1 MPQSNIP
8 ERTLL
13 EREKSRLHDRMCNTW
28 MTLRDTVCAFHALED
43 HYDLTEETIDSV
55 DSWNDRM
62 QRSLDDSREL
72 IDDLEDWAFDGDGY
86 RLMEDDENYEDHKDK
101 DSA

>member
-13 EREKSRLHDRMCNTW
+13 EREKSRLHDKMINAW
-28 MTLRDTVCAFHALED
+28 MTLRDSVGAFHSLED

-55 DSWNDRM
+55 DGWTDRINK
-62 QRSLDDSREL
+62 SLDDAGYLLTE
-72 IDDLEDWAFDGDGY
+72 LEDWAFDGDSY
-86 RLMEDDENYEDHKDK
+86 SLMEDAEDYEDHKDR

>member
-13 EREKSRLHDRMCNTW
+13 EREKSRLHDKMCNRA
-28 MTLRDTVCAFHALED
+28 MDLRDAVNQFQGLED
-43 HYDLTEETIDSV
+43 HYDLTEETIENV
-55 DSWNDRM
+55 DGWHDRISK
-62 QRSLDDSREL
+62 SLDDALYLIVEL
-72 IDDLEDWAFDGDGY
+72 ERWAFDGDSY

-101 DSA
+101 EQM

>member
-8 ERTLL
+8 TRTLL
-13 EREKSRLHDRMCNTW
+13 EREKSTLHDKMISGW
-28 MTLRDTVCAFHALED
+28 YTLYNSVNRFHSLED
-43 HYDLTEETIDSV
+43 HYDLTEETINSV
-55 DSWNDRM
+55 DAWHDRIYKI
-62 QRSLDDSREL
+62 LGEGREL
-72 IDDLEDWAFDGDGY
+72 IDELEDWAFDGDSY